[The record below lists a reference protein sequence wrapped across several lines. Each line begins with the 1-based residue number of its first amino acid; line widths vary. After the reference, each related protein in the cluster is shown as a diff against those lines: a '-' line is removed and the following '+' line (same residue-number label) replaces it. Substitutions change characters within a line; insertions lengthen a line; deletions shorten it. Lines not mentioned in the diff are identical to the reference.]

1 MGMTDKQF
9 NSYIRLVLD
18 VILKSLKA
26 MPEGEEKDELQRLA
40 DNLQKTIED

>member
-9 NSYIRLVLD
+9 NGYLRLVIDLLND
-18 VILKSLKA
+18 ALAETDETKRK
-26 MPEGEEKDELQRLA
+26 EKFEKLI

>member
-9 NSYIRLVLD
+9 NGYLRLILVLLND
-18 VILKSLKA
+18 ALA
-26 MPEGEEKDELQRLA
+26 ETDEEKRKEKFAKLI

>member
-9 NSYIRLVLD
+9 NGYIRLVLALLNEALSEPD
-18 VILKSLKA
+18 ETKRK
-26 MPEGEEKDELQRLA
+26 EKFEKLI

>member
-9 NSYIRLVLD
+9 NGYLRLVLD
-18 VILKSLKA
+18 LLNEALS
-26 MPEGEEKDELQRLA
+26 EEDETKRKEKFERLI